1 MKRFF
6 IVLLSLCFNSNLFA
20 QTENQKSMQDW
31 EYPYE
36 VHHVQLTDSIKIAYI
51 DEGESKCTLL
61 FLHGLGSYLKAWT
74 KNIEVLKEDYRCIAL
89 DLPGY
94 GKSSKKNE
102 VSDMT
107 FFAETVRSFMNE
119 LKLKKVIL
127 VGHSM
132 GGQVAMHTVLND
144 DQNIKKLILIAP
156 AGFET
161 FTEKESVWLQ
171 SVYNAELIKAT
182 TEEQIA
188 KNFEINF
195 FKMPD
200 DARFMIDDRL
210 HMRQTMEYDDY
221 CEMVPKCV
229 KGMLDEPVFECL
241 SNIKI
246 PVLVVYGENDYLIP
260 NKYLHPSLTPIEV
273 AESGQKRIPKSRLK
287 MIPRAGHFV
296 QWEQSE
302 EVNNVILKFLK

>member
-1 MKRFF
+1 MKNIF
-6 IVLLSLCFNSNLFA
+6 IVLLSFCFNSYLFA

-36 VHHVQLTDSIKIAYI
+36 VHHVELSDSTEIAYI
-51 DEGESKCTLL
+51 DEGKGKCTLL

-94 GKSSKKNE
+94 GKSSKENE

-107 FFAETVRSFMNE
+107 FFAETVRSFMDK

-132 GGQVAMHTVLND
+132 GGQVAMHTVLKSD
-144 DQNIKKLILIAP
+144 RNIKKLILIAP

-161 FTEKESVWLQ
+161 FTEQESTWLQ
-171 SVYNAELIKAT
+171 SVYTAELIKAT

-195 FKMPD
+195 FQMPD
-200 DARFMIDDRL
+200 DARFMIEDRL
-210 HMRQTMEYDDY
+210 YMRQTVEYDDY

-229 KGMLDEPVFECL
+229 KGMLDEPVFEEL
-241 SNIKI
+241 PGIKM
-246 PVLVVYGENDYLIP
+246 PTLVVYGKNDYLIP
-260 NKYLHPSLTPIEV
+260 NKYLHPDLTPIEV
-273 AESGQKRIPKSRLK
+273 AVSGQKQIAKSTLK
-287 MIPRAGHFV
+287 MIPNAGHFV

-302 EVNNVILKFLK
+302 EVNKVILKFLK